1 MVALRHRRAGAVDDD
16 ADQFEVVGVTYV
28 DGAVAFVPAQKA
40 DMAVPHVQVF
50 HVFRRHQD
58 GK

>member
-1 MVALRHRRAGAVDDD
+1 
-16 ADQFEVVGVTYV
+16 
-28 DGAVAFVPAQKA
+28 VAFVPAQKA